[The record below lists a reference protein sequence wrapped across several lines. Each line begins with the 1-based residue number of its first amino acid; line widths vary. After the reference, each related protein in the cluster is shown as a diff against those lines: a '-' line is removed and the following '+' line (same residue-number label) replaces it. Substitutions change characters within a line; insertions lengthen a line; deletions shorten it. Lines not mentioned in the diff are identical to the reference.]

1 MSGSTASARVS
12 DLRGVSDSGSD
23 APYVPGLGAVLRIA
37 LRELRGGINGFYIFI
52 ACVALGVMVI
62 TTVTAL
68 SDALTHGLER
78 QGQMILGG
86 DATLARTHA
95 RATDTERQWL
105 DARGRVSETATMR
118 TMARSLDG
126 NEQAL
131 VELKGVDIA
140 YPLVGKVTLDGSG
153 SVADAI
159 AGTPS
164 ERRAAVDPIML
175 ERLGIKVGDRFRIG
189 EIELVAAAAIKDE
202 PDGLSDR
209 MTFGPRILV
218 SLPTLEA
225 TGLLKPGAL
234 VRWRYSLLLDAAQSD
249 PDAQARKDRDGVV
262 SFTEA
267 VKRDLPEAGF
277 TVLDKRDPSPR
288 VRKTLERLRQFLT
301 LLGLTALL
309 VGGVG
314 VANAVE
320 TFVDRRR
327 KVIATMKSLGAPRR
341 VVFQIFLVQVAAM
354 AAIGVTIGLILGQLV
369 PYALHASFKD
379 ALPFPADLAMSP
391 WSLVNG
397 AVYGLLVAALF
408 TLWPLSLAERISPA
422 ELFRDEV
429 KEHRG
434 WPRRSLLLTTLS
446 IALVL
451 ALLVVLTSDS
461 QRIALWFVAGLVVI
475 FAAFIGLGQLITWA
489 ARRAPRSRYPELAV
503 AIGNIGAPGGL
514 TRSVVLSLGAGLSL
528 LVAVALTDASLVNE
542 MTTRLPERSPNY
554 FVLDIPKGD
563 FEAVTGTVR
572 KAAPN
577 AVIDNAPML
586 RGRLVKLGDRAVENI
601 KAPAEADWV
610 LRGDRGLS
618 YSATVP
624 VGSEVVAGSWW
635 DADYSGE
642 PLVSF
647 EAELA
652 GQLGVGIGDTV
663 TVNVLG
669 RNVTARI
676 SNLRTVNWESLAINF
691 VLVFSPNTL
700 AAAPH
705 NLLAT
710 VTLPD
715 ATSLAAEAEV
725 ARALGKAYPTITVIR
740 VKDAIE
746 SFGTVLAKIMTA
758 VRVAGS
764 VTLAAGALVLA
775 GALATAQRRRILEAV
790 ILKALGATR
799 RRILTAHLLEYMLIG
814 AATALLAILF
824 GSVAAWVAL
833 ERVMDVRFSFSAL
846 AVGLA
851 ISLAVGLV
859 LVFGG
864 LGTWQVL
871 RARPVP
877 YLRSQ

>member
-1 MSGSTASARVS
+1 MTAVS
-12 DLRGVSDSGSD
+12 L
-23 APYVPGLGAVLRIA
+23 VPAKDGIGFASVLRIA
-37 LRELRGGINGFYIFI
+37 LRELRGGIRGFYIFI

-95 RATDTERQWL
+95 RASDTERQWL
-105 DARGRVSETATMR
+105 AARGRVSETATMR

-126 NEQAL
+126 EEQAL
-131 VELKGVDIA
+131 VELKAVDIA
-140 YPLVGKVTLDGSG
+140 YPLVGAVKLAGS
-153 SVADAI
+153 SSLASAI
-159 AGTPS
+159 AS
-164 ERRAAVDPIML
+164 DANERRAAVDPVML
-175 ERLGIKVGDRFRIG
+175 ERLGIKEGERFRLG
-189 EIELVAAAAIKDE
+189 EIEVVAAAAITDE

-209 MTFGPRILV
+209 MTFGPRVLV

-234 VRWRYSLLLDAAQSD
+234 VRWRYSLLLDGAQTAA
-249 PDAQARKDRDGVV
+249 DAQASKDRADVA
-262 SFTEA
+262 SFADA

-288 VRKTLERLRQFLT
+288 VRKTLERLQQFLT

-327 KVIATMKSLGAPRR
+327 KVIATMKSLGAPAR
-341 VVFQIFLVQVAAM
+341 VVFQIFLVQVAVM
-354 AAIGVTIGLILGQLV
+354 AAIGVAIGLVLGQIV
-369 PYALHASFKD
+369 PWLLHARF
-379 ALPFPADLAMSP
+379 AHVLPFPADLSLSP
-391 WSLVNG
+391 WSFANG
-397 AVYGLLVAALF
+397 AIYGLMVAALF
-408 TLWPLSLAERISPA
+408 TLWPLGLAERISPA

-429 KEHRG
+429 VEHRG
-434 WPRRSLLLTTLS
+434 WPRRNLMLLTGA
-446 IALVL
+446 IALAL
-451 ALLVVLTSDS
+451 AAMVILSSDS
-461 QRIALWFVAGLVVI
+461 HRIAAWFVAGLVVI
-475 FAAFIGLGQLITWA
+475 FGAFMGLGQLVTWL
-489 ARRAPRSRYPELAV
+489 ARRAPRSRWPELAIAV
-503 AIGNIGAPGGL
+503 GNIGAPGGL

-528 LVAVALTDASLVNE
+528 LVAVALTDSSLVNE

-563 FEAVTGTVR
+563 FDAVTGTVR
-572 KAAPN
+572 QKAPQAT
-577 AVIDNAPML
+577 IDSAPML

-601 KAPAEADWV
+601 KAPPEAEWV

-635 DADYSGE
+635 DADHAGE

-652 GQLGVGIGDTV
+652 KQLGVGIGDTV

-669 RNVTARI
+669 RNITARI

-691 VLVFSPNTL
+691 VMVFSPNTL
-700 AAAPH
+700 AGAPH

-710 VTLPD
+710 ITLPEK
-715 ATSLAAEAEV
+715 TSLADEAGV

-746 SFGTVLAKIMTA
+746 QFGSVLEKIMAA

-799 RRILTAHLLEYMLIG
+799 RRIMTAHLLEYALIG
-814 AATALLAILF
+814 GATALLAILF
-824 GSVAAWVAL
+824 GSAAAWVAL
-833 ERVMDVRFSFSAL
+833 ENVMDVRFSFSAGAVAL
-846 AVGLA
+846 AL
-851 ISLAVGLV
+851 SLAVGLV
-859 LVFGG
+859 LLFGG

>member
-1 MSGSTASARVS
+1 MTAVS
-12 DLRGVSDSGSD
+12 L
-23 APYVPGLGAVLRIA
+23 VPAKDGIGFASVLRIA
-37 LRELRGGINGFYIFI
+37 LRELRGGIRGFYIFI

-95 RATDTERQWL
+95 RASDTERQWL
-105 DARGRVSETATMR
+105 AARGRVSETATMR

-126 NEQAL
+126 EEQAL
-131 VELKGVDIA
+131 VELKAVDIA
-140 YPLVGKVTLDGSG
+140 YPLVGAVKLAGS
-153 SVADAI
+153 SSLAAAI
-159 AGTPS
+159 AS
-164 ERRAAVDPIML
+164 ENNERRAAVDPVML
-175 ERLGIKVGDRFRIG
+175 ERLGIKEGERFRLG
-189 EIELVAAAAIKDE
+189 EIEVVAAAAITDE

-209 MTFGPRILV
+209 MTFGPRVLV

-234 VRWRYSLLLDAAQSD
+234 VRWRYSLLLDGAQTAA
-249 PDAQARKDRDGVV
+249 DAQASKDRANVA
-262 SFTEA
+262 SFA
-267 VKRDLPEAGF
+267 DSVKRDLPEAGF

-288 VRKTLERLRQFLT
+288 VRKTLERLQQFLT

-327 KVIATMKSLGAPRR
+327 KVIATMKSLGAPAR
-341 VVFQIFLVQVAAM
+341 VVFQIFFVQVAVM
-354 AAIGVTIGLILGQLV
+354 AAIGVAIGLALGQIV
-369 PYALHASFKD
+369 PWLLHARF
-379 ALPFPADLAMSP
+379 AHVLPFPAELSLSP
-391 WSLVNG
+391 WSFANG
-397 AVYGLLVAALF
+397 AIYGLMVAALF
-408 TLWPLSLAERISPA
+408 TLWPLGLAERISPA

-429 KEHRG
+429 VEHRG
-434 WPRRSLLLTTLS
+434 WPRRNLMLLTGA
-446 IALVL
+446 IALAL
-451 ALLVVLTSDS
+451 AAMVILSSDS
-461 QRIALWFVAGLVVI
+461 HRIAAWFVGGLVVI
-475 FAAFIGLGQLITWA
+475 FGAFMGLGQLVTWL
-489 ARRAPRSRYPELAV
+489 ARRAPRSRWPELAIAV
-503 AIGNIGAPGGL
+503 GNIGAPGGL

-528 LVAVALTDASLVNE
+528 LVAVALTDSSLVNE

-563 FEAVTGTVR
+563 FEAVTATVR
-572 KAAPN
+572 KSAPQ
-577 AVIDNAPML
+577 ATIDSAPML

-601 KAPAEADWV
+601 KAPPEAEWV

-624 VGSEVVAGSWW
+624 VGSEVVAGTWW
-635 DADYSGE
+635 DADHAGE

-652 GQLGVGIGDTV
+652 KQLGVGIGDTV

-669 RNVTARI
+669 RNITARI

-691 VLVFSPNTL
+691 VMVFSPNTL
-700 AAAPH
+700 AGAPH

-710 VTLPD
+710 ITLPEK
-715 ATSLAAEAEV
+715 TSLADEAGV

-746 SFGTVLAKIMTA
+746 QFGSVLEKIMAA

-799 RRILTAHLLEYMLIG
+799 RRILTAHLLEYALIG
-814 AATALLAILF
+814 GATALLAILF
-824 GSVAAWVAL
+824 GSAAAWVAL
-833 ERVMDVRFSFSAL
+833 ENVMDVRFSFSAAAVAL
-846 AVGLA
+846 AL
-851 ISLAVGLV
+851 SLAVGLV
-859 LVFGG
+859 LLFGG